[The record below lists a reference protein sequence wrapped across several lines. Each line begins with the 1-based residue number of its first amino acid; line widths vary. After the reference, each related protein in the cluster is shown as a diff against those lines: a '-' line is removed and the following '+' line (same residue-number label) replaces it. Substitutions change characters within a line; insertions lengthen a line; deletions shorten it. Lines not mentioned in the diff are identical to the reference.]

1 MGWLDVLSAEVICK
15 MMLMILNESK
25 LGPASRTF
33 IEMKRLLY
41 LREKMEN
48 SIQRLCV
55 PSLVTGSRWLECV
68 LLFYYRISTAKD
80 PGYDKHDT
88 EPPFGLKVVRHHVG
102 SALHCIF
109 KMIMQVS
116 Y

>member
-48 SIQRLCV
+48 SIQRLCAQ
-55 PSLVTGSRWLECV
+55 PGD
-68 LLFYYRISTAKD
+68 RI
-80 PGYDKHDT
+80 
-88 EPPFGLKVVRHHVG
+88 
-102 SALHCIF
+102 
-109 KMIMQVS
+109 QVS
-116 Y
+116 GVCALILL